1 MINNIYDYVGFCQP
15 PTNIHQ
21 QVWPSRENTS
31 NKKGGN
37 MTYDIKLTIS
47 VAVAAAVLLILTMV
61 DNYEAE
67 PDADNEAEQ
76 WLASTANSAVA
87 LP

>member
-1 MINNIYDYVGFCQP
+1 
-15 PTNIHQ
+15 
-21 QVWPSRENTS
+21 
-31 NKKGGN
+31 